1 MAIDGT
7 YEIEVNTPVGKMK
20 GKLILKTDGDS
31 LSGAIETSMGNSDFS
46 GGSVNGDEFSS
57 IIDMKSPMG
66 KIQLETKGKVTGDAI
81 AGEVKMGNF
90 GTSEF
95 SGKRL

>member
-7 YEIEVNTPVGKMK
+7 YEIEVNTPIGKMK
-20 GKLILKTDGDS
+20 GKLILKTDGGT

-46 GGSVNGDEFSS
+46 GGTFNGDEFACA
-57 IIDMKSPMG
+57 IEMKGPMG

-90 GTSEF
+90 GTSAF
-95 SGKRL
+95 TGKRV